1 MKLLIVTVYNSHNSG
16 SFLQAFALLRELQKA
31 GHEVAFLERPVKG
44 TSHDKKKVAVEILIN
59 LGLFRFKQAIF
70 LFRQWFIYEKLLEDL
85 PIEPFGSDY
94 CNNADC
100 IILGSDTIWN
110 FNFDYFT
117 HNASRYL
124 AYDFRGKHVISYA
137 ASAANTTSEKFR
149 SIISQYDNLS
159 YIDTI
164 LVRDNYTKQLVEST
178 TKKKAYLVADPTLIA
193 SKEIFDTFKVKT
205 KIQRPYLLLYYFG
218 RVSSDLQESLIRYAE
233 TNHLAI
239 VSLPSIRPWCDD
251 SEMSSPQNMI
261 SYFSS
266 AQAIVTDT
274 FHGTAFSMVY
284 GKPFAVH
291 NEGKIKVSE
300 LLSLYMEEQRL
311 FRNPENISAILSI
324 KNNDILSK
332 KMETMRNNSI
342 SLLLNSLKN
351 IF

>member
-44 TSHDKKKVAVEILIN
+44 TSHDKKNVAVEVLIN
-59 LGLFRFKQAIF
+59 LGLLRLKQAIF
-70 LFRQWFIYEKLLEDL
+70 LFRQWLIYEKLQKEL
-85 PIEPFGSDY
+85 PIESYRSDF
-94 CNNADC
+94 CNSVDC

-117 HNASRYL
+117 QNASRYL
-124 AYDFRGKHVISYA
+124 GYDFRGKHVISYA

-149 SIISQYDNLS
+149 SVISQYDNLS

-164 LVRDNYTKQLVEST
+164 LVRDKHTKQLVEST
-178 TKKKAYLVADPTLIA
+178 TKNRAYIVTDPTLIA
-193 SKEIFDTFKVKT
+193 SKEIFDSFKVKK
-205 KIQRPYLLLYYFG
+205 KIQRPYLLLYFFG
-218 RVSSDLQESLIRYAE
+218 KITTDLQESLIRYAE

-239 VSLPSIRPWCDD
+239 VSMPLIRSWCDY

-266 AQAIVTDT
+266 AQAIITDT

-291 NEGKIKVSE
+291 DDGKIKISE
-300 LLSLYMEEQRL
+300 LLSLYKEEQRL
-311 FRNPENISAILSI
+311 FKNPEKISDILSI

-332 KMETMRNNSI
+332 QMDIIRTNSV
-342 SLLLNSLKN
+342 SLLLNSL
-351 IF
+351 